1 MHDSAHNQH
10 INGLLVLIATL
21 LVGGLL
27 WFMIASPGGTYN
39 APASVA
45 VVPESN
51 EGLYTNDTY
60 GFSLRYDKR
69 LAMRTDEENK
79 ELFWRYNTTA
89 PGKRIVTL
97 ALSRDFLPG
106 TNFSEGIVSV
116 GASDDALALKNC
128 LLAEEG
134 ETEETVAVPEP
145 TFKVFAHTGAGAG
158 NFYEVRSYR
167 TLRNGYCISLDRMIH
182 SVNVLN
188 YDAEQNIQEFERSAI
203 EDILD
208 RVVNSFHFK

>member
-1 MHDSAHNQH
+1 MHNPTHNQH
-10 INGLLVLIATL
+10 INGLLILIATL

-27 WFMIASPGGTYN
+27 WYIIASSTDTYN

-51 EGLYTNDTY
+51 EGLYTNDIY

-69 LAMRTDEENK
+69 LTLHSDKENND
-79 ELFWRYNTTA
+79 FYWRYNTTT

-97 ALSRDFLPG
+97 SLPRDFLPG
-106 TNFSEGIVSV
+106 TNFSEGVVSV
-116 GASDDALALKNC
+116 GASDNASALNNC
-128 LLAEEG
+128 LVADNGEE
-134 ETEETVAVPEP
+134 EETGTVPEP
-145 TFKVFAHTGAGAG
+145 TFKVFTQTGAGAG

-167 TLRNGYCISLDRMIH
+167 TLRNGYCISLERMIH
-182 SVNVLN
+182 STNVLN
-188 YDAEQNIQEFERSAI
+188 YDVNQNIREFDRAMV

-208 RVVNSFHFK
+208 RVVNSFNFK